1 MSIQNITTGS
11 TVPIELLIAD
21 GATDQYPR
29 ALVYDQDSLLLT
41 TIDLS
46 HDNEGNYSGTSY
58 VMPDKLFVKVV
69 YVVYS
74 DSGHTIEN
82 IKYERELEVFY
93 TSDWVTSTMN
103 QKIKNLLRLIFINTS

>member
-11 TVPIELLIAD
+11 TVPIELLIVD

-29 ALVYDQDSLLLT
+29 ALVYNQDSLLLT

-46 HDNEGNYSGTSY
+46 HDNEGNYSGTTY
-58 VMPDKLFVKVV
+58 TMPDTTFVKVV
-69 YVVYS
+69 YIVYS
-74 DSGHTIEN
+74 DSGHTVEN
-82 IKYERELEVFY
+82 DKYERALEVFY
-93 TSDWVTSTMN
+93 TSDWITVTMY